1 MSFTYDITL
10 STNRDK
16 VRRMIRDTDTAN
28 PSRQL
33 YPDETITA
41 ILTGT
46 AQDLFLAAAELLEGL
61 VVNAALLHKAEK
73 IGDFTIDAKGMAAA
87 LLTMAKHYRGLS
99 EDAPAFDF
107 AELNLSTFNE
117 LELIVNDVLRTQ

>member
-1 MSFTYDITL
+1 MSFTYDINL
-10 STNRDK
+10 GTNRDK
-16 VRRMIRDTDTAN
+16 VRRMIRDTDTLN
-28 PSRQL
+28 PDRQL
-33 YPDETITA
+33 YPNETITA

-46 AQDLFLAAAELLEGL
+46 TQDLFLAAAELLEGL

-73 IGDFTIDAKGMAAA
+73 IGDFTTDTKGMATA
-87 LLTMAKHYRGLS
+87 LMAMAKYYRSLS

-107 AELNLSTFNE
+107 AEMNLSTFNE